1 MYPNISFETALELL
15 AITHV
20 ASVMLLLAASQAFLA
35 VIETIEE
42 VGD

>member
-1 MYPNISFETALELL
+1 MISYMPFGTALELL
-15 AITHV
+15 AIAYL
-20 ASVMLLLAASQAFLA
+20 ASGVLLLAATKVCLA

>member
-15 AITHV
+15 TMTHI
-20 ASVMLLLAASQAFLA
+20 ASVMLLLAASQACLA

-42 VGD
+42 PGE